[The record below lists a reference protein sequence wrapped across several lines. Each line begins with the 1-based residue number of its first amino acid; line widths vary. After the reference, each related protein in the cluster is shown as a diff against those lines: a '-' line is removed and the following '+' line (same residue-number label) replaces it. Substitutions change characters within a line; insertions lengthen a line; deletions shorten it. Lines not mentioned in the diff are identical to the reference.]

1 MKRCLDNDAGGDRG
15 WEARARRGW
24 GTHVSKKLYLSDAA
38 SFLPT
43 DDFPVPI
50 IPTRKRLEPSRAS
63 LTSAATSS
71 AAPSAEARAAT
82 RHRRAGRATGRARS
96 APVCARGAAARRAGM
111 TAAWTTLMAISD
123 GRVGA
128 V

>member
-1 MKRCLDNDAGGDRG
+1 M
-15 WEARARRGW
+15 
-24 GTHVSKKLYLSDAA
+24 SKKLYPSDAA

-96 APVCARGAAARRAGM
+96 APVCARGAAAMAPLGDHRLSQAECVGRPPPPPRAPRGMAVMRRP
-111 TAAWTTLMAISD
+111 
-123 GRVGA
+123 
-128 V
+128 